1 MPDEVKTL
9 EKLEV
14 PVIVRLAQRRMPVDG
29 VLALAPGSIIQ
40 LPKNADEELELLI
53 NNKHSGYG
61 VAVKVVENFG
71 IRITYLGDVSE
82 RVAAVASPQTEESTR
97 SEDELAESLLA
108 GQL

>member
-1 MPDEVKTL
+1 MAEEVRTL

-14 PVIVRLAQRRMPVDG
+14 PVIVRLGRRRMPVES
-29 VLALAPGSIIQ
+29 VLALAPGSIIE

-61 VAVKVVENFG
+61 VAVKVGENFG
-71 IRITYLGDVSE
+71 IRITFLGDVSA
-82 RVAAVASPQTEESTR
+82 RLAAVASRHVDRATR
-97 SEDELAESLLA
+97 SDDDLAESLLA